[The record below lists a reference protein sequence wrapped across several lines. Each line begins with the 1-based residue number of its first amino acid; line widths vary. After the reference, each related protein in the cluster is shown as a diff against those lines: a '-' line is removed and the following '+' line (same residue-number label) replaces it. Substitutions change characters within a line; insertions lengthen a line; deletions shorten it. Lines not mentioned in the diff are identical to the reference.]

1 MATKNIALNVLANVQ
16 KYQKKMSE
24 LPGITERE
32 AARAAVAL
40 EKRLS
45 KAQFQAAE
53 DARKAAQK
61 GAASWKDAFK
71 GVTLAITPGDIRQ
84 AVSELADLTKQAI
97 DLRNSL
103 ADASVRTG
111 LAVDTLQALRFAAK
125 GSGQEFSALESSL
138 NQFPKRMADVARGT
152 GEAKAGMDALG
163 LSADFVSNGKGGLR
177 DMDEI
182 FNDLLVRLGDIEDD
196 GERAAIATQLLGE
209 SGGKIVQAFGGATGT
224 MDAYKQQL
232 AIIGDRTS
240 NAAEGSAKWQRQM
253 AQLEAIW
260 EAFTGQLADGA
271 TNTGLLDFAIESL
284 VAQMVVWPAV
294 IQKATDEIVRMGSAT
309 AAFVTGDWDGLR
321 AALDM
326 QVMSWDDV
334 RRTIVE
340 AREAY
345 RQSAATIDGNTGS
358 TTDNTGETDDNTR
371 ARFNNA
377 EAARAQAEA
386 LKEQEEAQRRALD
399 AFLAADDLL
408 RESQERSK
416 PEERWL
422 KEQAAINE
430 VIAGLQA
437 YGDDQQLVDAKVGE
451 LQALRD
457 QRYREYQD
465 AEKEL
470 ARESAL
476 AWVEAEAEKNK
487 KISEE
492 RDRELDK
499 EKERREQLRDITL
512 GAATDALN
520 GVVALNAALTREDEA
535 AAARQLQLDAEVEAA
550 EAALSRAKTKA
561 EMERAGERYR
571 NAVAAAEAQADA
583 VTETGRR
590 QARRAAILE
599 KTAAIFSIGVNT
611 AQAIMK
617 GFAIFGPPP
626 SPAGIAAAAAAGI
639 AGGIQAA
646 AVAAQPVQFHT
657 GTSEVPALLTPREA
671 VLTPRA
677 ADTLGRGTIDALNRG
692 TGMHQGPAVAV
703 VSLDGRA
710 LDRVVHLALRSDG
723 RAGRLMREG
732 GIMLRNP
739 YR

>member
-1 MATKNIALNVLANVQ
+1 MATKNIALNVLADVR
-16 KYQKKMSE
+16 KYQQGMAQI
-24 LPGITERE
+24 PGITEKQAGA
-32 AARAAVAL
+32 AARAL

-45 KAQFQAAE
+45 KAQFQAAD

-84 AVSELADLTKQAI
+84 AVSDLADLTKQAI

-177 DMDEI
+177 DLDEV
-182 FNDLLVRLGDIEDD
+182 FNDLLVRLGDIKDD
-196 GERAAIATQLLGE
+196 GERAAIATQLFGE
-209 SGGKIVQAFGGATGT
+209 SGGKIIQAFGGATDT

-345 RQSAATIDGNTGS
+345 RQSADTIDGNTGS
-358 TTDNTGETDDNTR
+358 TTDNTGETEDNTS

-437 YGDDQQLVDAKVGE
+437 YGDDQQLADAKVAE
-451 LQALRD
+451 LQALRA

-476 AWVEAEAEKNK
+476 AWVEAEAKKNQE
-487 KISEE
+487 IAAQ
-492 RDRELDK
+492 RDAELQR
-499 EKERREQLRDITL
+499 EKERQAAQRDYAL
-512 GAATDALN
+512 GVAGDVVD
-520 GVVALNAALTREDEA
+520 GVVALNAALGGEG
-535 AAARQLQLDAEVEAA
+535 
-550 EAALSRAKTKA
+550 KKA
-561 EMERAGERYR
+561 
-571 NAVAAAEAQADA
+571 
-583 VTETGRR
+583 
-590 QARRAAILE
+590 ARRAALIE
-599 KTAAIFSIGVNT
+599 KAQAIFSIGVNT

-626 SPAGIAAAAAAGI
+626 SPAGIAAAAAAGV
-639 AGGIQAA
+639 AGGIQAG
-646 AVAAQPVQFHT
+646 AVAAQPVTFHT

-677 ADTLGRGTIDALNRG
+677 ADNIGRGTIDALNRG
-692 TGMHQGPAVAV
+692 LTPQQGPVMAV
-703 VSLDGRA
+703 LNWNGRA
-710 LDRVVHLALRSDG
+710 ADRVLADVLRSDG
-723 RAGRLMREG
+723 RARREVVSAG
-732 GIMLRNP
+732 STIMLRNP